1 MRTKSDEPLTVVER
15 LVFGHDAERD
25 PATGRVFER
34 GHGAHP
40 RDVQARLFAAEEK
53 LGRHLTP
60 EEGQALVVA
69 ASSGRE
75 IGHS

>member
-1 MRTKSDEPLTVVER
+1 
-15 LVFGHDAERD
+15 
-25 PATGRVFER
+25 
-34 GHGAHP
+34 
-40 RDVQARLFAAEEK
+40 